1 MEKISGIIPS
11 SPRVASVDLKEAAP
25 VRPGTPAFGRP
36 ESVSALKAATR
47 EMGLATA
54 QKAMNS
60 KQELTDWR
68 TKDSKQAVI
77 AAELSS
83 KFFVKNQKSAPPMQ
97 ASEPPPLNTNAL
109 LATASEVA
117 SRPSGFKT
125 DNTGSLRAA
134 QDRFSAPLGLD
145 EIEEFEE
152 APGLDQPDG
161 LYPKG
166 SFIDRTA

>member
-11 SPRVASVDLKEAAP
+11 SPRVAAVDLKEATP

-47 EMGLATA
+47 EMGLATT
-54 QKAMNS
+54 QKAMNA
-60 KQELTDWR
+60 KQDVMDWR

-77 AAELSS
+77 AAELSN
-83 KFFVKNQKSAPPMQ
+83 KFFVKNQKSAGPMQ
-97 ASEPPPLNTNAL
+97 PEEPSPINTSTL
-109 LATASEVA
+109 LATANEVA
-117 SRPSGFKT
+117 SRPAGFKT
-125 DNTGSLRAA
+125 DSTGSFRAA
-134 QDRFSAPLGLD
+134 QDRFSAPMSFL
-145 EIEEFEE
+145 EAEEFEE
-152 APGLDQPDG
+152 TPGLGQPDG

>member
-11 SPRVASVDLKEAAP
+11 SPRVAAVDLKEAAP

-36 ESVSALKAATR
+36 EAVTALKAATR
-47 EMGLATA
+47 ELGLATA

-60 KQELTDWR
+60 KQDVMDWR

-77 AAELSS
+77 VADLNS
-83 KFFVKNQKSAPPMQ
+83 KFFVKNQKPASSTLTQEPAPF
-97 ASEPPPLNTNAL
+97 NTNSL

-117 SRPSGFKT
+117 SRPAGFKT
-125 DNTGSLRAA
+125 DSTGSFRAA
-134 QDRFSAPLGLD
+134 QDRFSAPVNFY
-145 EIEEFEE
+145 ETEEFDE
-152 APGLDQPDG
+152 APELGQPDG